1 MIKKEIAEKLFKITK
16 EQAKEIELS
25 EQQKI
30 ELSLVED
37 LRYKVN
43 LAIQARDEMKR
54 SMVQHSGL
62 LRAARDIR
70 KVYEQVES
78 QAKELGLPMPAE
90 LKGFLDMADKLEKQG
105 QAIGK
110 AYDTL

>member
-1 MIKKEIAEKLFKITK
+1 MIKKEIADKLFK
-16 EQAKEIELS
+16 AELA

-30 ELSLVED
+30 ELSLVDD
-37 LRYKVN
+37 LKRKVS

-78 QAKELGLPMPAE
+78 QAKELGVPMPAE

-105 QAIGK
+105 QAISK
-110 AYDTL
+110 AYDTLI